1 MEIGFS
7 RRCWLA
13 GFACS
18 VTALGLMSHYLR
30 WTVRGMD
37 RLVLLA
43 GVIMLAATA
52 ALWFF
57 WKEKREK
64 RFAIGFGMLFALSQ
78 LCGERVLGTGTIAQ
92 TGVELLELLALAL
105 ALAPCAGGRF
115 LRACK
120 RSWPGPE
127 PCGPYAARTA
137 WRENR
142 FLGEHAGFAALLAS
156 LSAGVLSRIVH
167 L

>member
-18 VTALGLMSHYLR
+18 VTALGLMSHYLC

-64 RFAIGFGMLFALSQ
+64 RFAI
-78 LCGERVLGTGTIAQ
+78 
-92 TGVELLELLALAL
+92 
-105 ALAPCAGGRF
+105 
-115 LRACK
+115 
-120 RSWPGPE
+120 
-127 PCGPYAARTA
+127 
-137 WRENR
+137 
-142 FLGEHAGFAALLAS
+142 
-156 LSAGVLSRIVH
+156 
-167 L
+167 